1 MYRYG
6 LRVAEQVTYPIIPE
20 KTALLVVDMQN
31 DFVQEGAPIE
41 IPRPRAMVPRLNRLL
56 DVCRAHQ
63 ILVIYIRH
71 VIRGGDIDAGRLAD
85 HHAAIRQNKAI
96 IAGTSNVEIYEGLT
110 PQPGDLV
117 VAKPRYSAFYGTDL
131 EAILRSK
138 GIDTMIISGTVT
150 NVCCDSTAR
159 DAFSR
164 DYKVIFLSDGTAT
177 RDLPDLGF
185 GSVSAEEIQK
195 VVLTVLAMSFAQV
208 SSIDQMMAEIE
219 QLPANRQ
226 AEEVLPQHARGLR

>member
-1 MYRYG
+1 M
-6 LRVAEQVTYPIIPE
+6 LVTYPIIPE
-20 KTALLVVDMQN
+20 NTAMLVVDMQN

-41 IPRPRAMVPRLNRLL
+41 IPHARAMVPRLNRLL

-96 IAGTSNVEIYEGLT
+96 IAGTPNVEIYEGLK

-138 GIDTMIISGTVT
+138 GIDTLLISGTVT
-150 NVCCDSTAR
+150 HVCCDSTAR

-177 RDLPDLGF
+177 RDLPDLG
-185 GSVSAEEIQK
+185 
-195 VVLTVLAMSFAQV
+195 VLCMTPRKGIFQQYASSMTMRTV
-208 SSIDQMMAEIE
+208 
-219 QLPANRQ
+219 P
-226 AEEVLPQHARGLR
+226 

>member
-1 MYRYG
+1 MI
-6 LRVAEQVTYPIIPE
+6 VKYPIIPE
-20 KTALLVVDMQN
+20 KTAMLVVDMQN

-41 IPRPRAMVPRLNRLL
+41 VPRARTMVPRLNRLL
-56 DVCRAHQ
+56 NLCRTHA

-85 HHAAIRQNKAI
+85 HHAAVRQNKAI
-96 IAGTSNVEIYEGLT
+96 IAGTPNIEIYEGLK
-110 PQPGDLV
+110 PQPGDLL

-138 GIDTMIISGTVT
+138 GIDTLIISGTVT

-164 DYKVIFLSDGTAT
+164 DYKVIFLSDGTAS

-185 GSVSAEEIQK
+185 GPVSAEEIQK
-195 VVLTVLAMSFAQV
+195 VVLTILAMSFAQV
-208 SSIDQMMAEIE
+208 SSIDQVMTEIE
-219 QLPANRQ
+219 QLSSDAKASKVFP
-226 AEEVLPQHARGLR
+226 HAKR

>member
-1 MYRYG
+1 MK
-6 LRVAEQVTYPIIPE
+6 VQYPIIPE
-20 KTALLVVDMQN
+20 KTAMLVVDMQN

-41 IPRPRAMVPRLNRLL
+41 VPHARAMVPRLNRLL

-63 ILVIYIRH
+63 IPVIYIHH

-85 HHAAIRQNKAI
+85 HHAAIRNNKAI
-96 IAGTSNVEIYEGLT
+96 IAGTPNVEIYEGLK
-110 PQPGDLV
+110 PRPGDLL

-131 EAILRSK
+131 EGILRSK
-138 GIDTMIISGTVT
+138 GIDTLLISGTVT

-185 GSVSAEEIQK
+185 GPVSAEEIQK

-208 SSIDQMMAEIE
+208 SSIDQVIAEIE
-219 QLPANRQ
+219 QRPTATKVGEALYQRA
-226 AEEVLPQHARGLR
+226 AHLG

>member
-1 MYRYG
+1 M
-6 LRVAEQVTYPIIPE
+6 I
-20 KTALLVVDMQN
+20 VVDMQN
-31 DFVQEGAPIE
+31 DFVREGAPLE
-41 IPRPRAMVPRLNRLL
+41 IPHARAMVPRLNRLL
-56 DVCRAHQ
+56 DVCRTHK
-63 ILVIYIRH
+63 IPVIYIHH
-71 VIRGGDIDAGRLAD
+71 VIRGGNVDAGRLAD
-85 HHAAIRQNKAI
+85 HHAAIRNNKAI
-96 IAGTSNVEIYEGLT
+96 IVGTTNVEIYDEMK

-131 EAILRSK
+131 EAILRSQS
-138 GIDTMIISGTVT
+138 IDTLIISGTVT

-185 GSVSAEEIQK
+185 GPVSAEEIQK

-208 SSIDQMMAEIE
+208 SSIDQVIAEIE
-219 QLPANRQ
+219 QRLSAPTA
-226 AEEVLPQHARGLR
+226 